1 MKRNENN
8 VKGSEVKWVFGGS
21 KWDPHV
27 LSVRLNSGEKCLMNV
42 SEIPSMLG
50 GIVFDAVKP
59 PRAQYRRLTV
69 NKEKSCKRI
78 STRTKSKGRT

>member
-21 KWDPHV
+21 KWDTNV
-27 LSVRLNSGEKCLMNV
+27 FNVRLESGEKCLMNV
-42 SEIPSMLG
+42 EEVKNMLG

-59 PRAQYRRLTV
+59 PRAIYRRLTV
-69 NKEKSCKRI
+69 NKEKSCKRM
-78 STRTKSKGRT
+78 STKTK